1 MVVASGYSVE
11 KYRFDHS
18 YISLS
23 LIDPDWRRF
32 FCSFHIGY
40 YFKALIYLITSL
52 PITMILG
59 NLMSIHHKILTTTE
73 KFHPIQFLLPFIIS
87 IPYVI
92 FYLWLNSFV
101 LCLAS
106 LGISVIVWY
115 VYELPFIENKFLA
128 NLLVS

>member
-1 MVVASGYSVE
+1 MTFLYPLPILVGDAFFV
-11 KYRFDHS
+11 HS
-18 YISLS
+18 
-23 LIDPDWRRF
+23 PT
-32 FCSFHIGY
+32 GY
-40 YFKALIYLITSL
+40 YLNALSFVITSL
-52 PITMILG
+52 PIAMILG
-59 NLMSIHHKILTTTE
+59 NLMSIHSIILTTTE

-92 FYLWLNSFV
+92 FYLWLNSFA
-101 LCLAS
+101 LCLAF